1 VTPRPVHQL
10 LSSVAPG
17 DAVTGQAF
25 AWQELLHEWGHPSE
39 IVAEHV
45 HPDLESRARRLD
57 QAGRLLDDANLI
69 LRYSIWSRTIDVA
82 LSARGRV
89 GLVYHNITPGE
100 LLREHHPTLADLCD
114 RGRGA
119 LTRFRDVFDVVV
131 ADSSFNA
138 ADLEEAG
145 VEGAT
150 VIPLLLDLPARVER
164 REPRSSTPVVLS
176 VGRLAPNKRLEDAI
190 KAFTLFQRHHAPDA
204 SLVLVGTNVGDTYRP
219 ALEHLVS
226 EIGVENVTFTGAI
239 SSRARDSWYRRADA
253 YLAMSVHEGFCAPLL
268 EALAHGAPVVARSA
282 GAVPETLGGAG
293 LLVDG
298 DLALAAECLH
308 EVTTSLETRAG
319 LADAAERR
327 LAELRPELI
336 RPRIRSA
343 LEPLLESQ
351 HRGS

>member
-1 VTPRPVHQL
+1 VTPKPVHQL

-25 AWQELLHEWGHPSE
+25 AWQELLREWGYPSE

-45 HPDLESRARRLD
+45 HPDLAGRARRLD
-57 QAGRLLDDANLI
+57 NTGRALDSANVI
-69 LRYSIWSRTIDVA
+69 LRYSVWSKTIETA
-82 LSARGRV
+82 LAAPGRR

-100 LLREHHPTLADLCD
+100 LLRDYHPTLADLCD
-114 RGRGA
+114 RGRRG
-119 LTRFRDVFDVVV
+119 LTRLRGAFDAVI

-138 ADLEEAG
+138 QDLTEAG
-145 VEGAT
+145 VENAT
-150 VIPLLLDLPARVER
+150 VVPLLLDLPEPGKR
-164 REPRSSTPVVLS
+164 RDDPSPRPVVLS
-176 VGRLAPNKRLEDAI
+176 VGRLAPNKRLEDVI
-190 KAFTLFQRHHAPDA
+190 KAFALFQRHRAPDA

-219 ALEHLVS
+219 ALENLVS
-226 EIGVENVTFTGAI
+226 EIDVKRVTFTGPI
-239 SSRARDSWYRRADA
+239 SSRARDAWYRRADA

-268 EALAHGAPVVARSA
+268 EALSHGVPVVARSA

-308 EVTTSLETRAG
+308 EVTSSRETRAG
-319 LADAAERR
+319 LAQAAERR

-336 RPRIRSA
+336 RPLIRSA
-343 LEPLLESQ
+343 LEPLLTDS
-351 HRGS
+351 

>member
-1 VTPRPVHQL
+1 MTKPPVHQL

-25 AWQELLHEWGHPSE
+25 AWQVLLREWGHASE

-45 HPDLESRARRLD
+45 HPDLERRTVRLD
-57 QAGRLLDDANLI
+57 RAGKVLDSGNLI
-69 LRYSIWSRTIDVA
+69 LRHSVWSKTIDVA
-82 LSARGRV
+82 LSAPGRV

-100 LLREHHPTLADLCD
+100 LLRDYHPTLADLCD
-114 RGRGA
+114 RGRRA
-119 LTRFRDVFDVVV
+119 LTRFQDAFDVVI
-131 ADSSFNA
+131 ADSTFNA
-138 ADLEEAG
+138 ADLADAG
-145 VEGAT
+145 VEGAI
-150 VIPLLLDLPARVER
+150 VIPLLLDLPDHPER
-164 REPRSSTPVVLS
+164 RDEPSSRPVVLS
-176 VGRLAPNKRLEDAI
+176 VGRLAPNKRLEDVI
-190 KAFTLFQRHHAPDA
+190 KAFALFQRHRAPSA

-226 EIGVENVTFTGAI
+226 QIGVKRVSFTGAI

-253 YLAMSVHEGFCAPLL
+253 YLTMSVHEGFCAPLL
-268 EALAHGAPVVARSA
+268 EAIAAGVPVVARGA

-293 LLVDG
+293 LVLADG

-308 EVTTSLETRAG
+308 ELTTSRETRAG

-343 LEPLLESQ
+343 LEPLLE
-351 HRGS
+351 GS

>member
-1 VTPRPVHQL
+1 VTKAPVHQL

-25 AWQELLHEWGHPSE
+25 AWQALLRDWGHRSE
-39 IVAEHV
+39 VVAEHV
-45 HPDLESRARRLD
+45 HPELEGRAVRLD
-57 QAGRLLDDANLI
+57 RAGRLLDDGNVI
-69 LRYSIWSRTIDVA
+69 LRYSVWSKTIDVA
-82 LSARGRV
+82 LSAPGRL

-100 LLREHHPTLADLCD
+100 LLRDYHPTLADLCD
-114 RGRGA
+114 RGRRA
-119 LTRFRDVFDVVV
+119 LTRFHDAFDVVI
-131 ADSSFNA
+131 ADSTFNA
-138 ADLEEAG
+138 ADLAHAG

-150 VIPLLLDLPARVER
+150 VIPLLLDLPDHAER
-164 REPRSSTPVVLS
+164 RDEPSSPPLVLS
-176 VGRLAPNKRLEDAI
+176 VGRLAPNKRLEDVI
-190 KAFTLFQRHHAPDA
+190 KAFALFQRHRAPSA

-226 EIGVENVTFTGAI
+226 QIGVKRVSFTGPI

-268 EALAHGAPVVARSA
+268 EALAHGVPVVARRA

-293 LLVDG
+293 LVLEDG

-308 EVTTSLETRAG
+308 ELTTSRETRAR

-343 LEPLLESQ
+343 LEPLLEAS
-351 HRGS
+351 